1 MEYKAFFLFL
11 LNAAHASCFLLL
23 MSSEVPSKLPKYL
36 QFFQLWSDVLLML
49 YSSVL
54 SALTIRFLLVRILG
68 TVFFHFFFGIQT
80 CSYPRK
86 VDDSDEPSIEAED

>member
-1 MEYKAFFLFL
+1 MRSKDSDIFLEHKAFLFL
-11 LNAAHASCFLLL
+11 LNAAQASCFLLL

-54 SALTIRFLLVRILG
+54 SALTIRFLFVRIQCSPLKVNSLG
-68 TVFFHFFFGIQT
+68 PEKSVHFIQG
-80 CSYPRK
+80 SL
-86 VDDSDEPSIEAED
+86 